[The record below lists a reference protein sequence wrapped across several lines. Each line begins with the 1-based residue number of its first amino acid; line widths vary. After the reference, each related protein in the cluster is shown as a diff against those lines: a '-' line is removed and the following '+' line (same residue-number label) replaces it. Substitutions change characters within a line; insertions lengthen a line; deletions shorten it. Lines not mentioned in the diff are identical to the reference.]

1 MNVELVRW
9 PAQLERRERL
19 RSLRQPRV
27 LLIEGDEPAPLTPDP
42 LEDWVRLPVERADLN
57 TRMQALAIAAQRNGE
72 DVPTIDEWGVLR
84 FSGRQATLP
93 PLEARLARPLV
104 QHYRSVISRDE
115 LSRVGWPEGA
125 PGRNALDVHILRVR
139 RRIEPVGLVVRT
151 LRSRGYLVDAC
162 GTPSAP
168 LAGGPSHPS
177 TVVIPGGPKCS
188 IS

>member
-9 PAQLERRERL
+9 PAQLDRRERL
-19 RSLRQPRV
+19 RSLRQPRI
-27 LLIEGDEPAPLTPDP
+27 LLIEGDVPAPLTPDP

-57 TRMQALAIAAQRNGE
+57 TRMQALAIAAEHRG
-72 DVPTIDEWGVLR
+72 DDAPTIDEWGVLR
-84 FSGRQATLP
+84 FCGRQATLP

-104 QHYRSVISRDE
+104 QQFRSVISRDE

-139 RRIEPVGLVVRT
+139 RRIEPVGLVIRT
-151 LRSRGYLVDAC
+151 LRSRGYLVDAEARAL
-162 GTPSAP
+162 AP
-168 LAGGPSHPS
+168 LADPAHAL
-177 TVVIPGGPKCS
+177 TVIPGGKTCS